1 MGVADYL
8 EITVDQAAAQWRQI
22 LTRVPSVNGQ
32 RQATF
37 LPIETLMCAAAMHI
51 VEYSRL
57 GSSTM
62 HKAGAPAPELAQL
75 FRRPVSSIVA
85 KMNNL
90 DGRRP
95 RGAKYD
101 LEVGL
106 ALAVD
111 QELMSEIY
119 RLVLAGARVQGIG
132 PLELPDFLNI
142 EGGGDLHLL
151 GQDELD
157 CASVEAVMEKEIPAW
172 LARTPDQPVGVT
184 EKFLLQ
190 YLRMAQSRFANG
202 VLHNCHHACLFC
214 GFTLGDGARPT
225 LLRAGH
231 IKPWKDSVGSERLD
245 VANGIAACP
254 PHDAAFDA
262 GLMTVDATPSTL
274 TVRLG
279 QRLQNAVDSNAAAV
293 AYFGPARLRR
303 SVPLTAMSVP
313 VAMNYLDWHRKFV
326 FDSGVP
332 SSPLTASR

>member
-1 MGVADYL
+1 MGVTDCL
-8 EITVDQAAAQWRQI
+8 EITVDQAVVQWRHVLARTP
-22 LTRVPSVNGQ
+22 LTDGQ
-32 RQATF
+32 RQAVF

-62 HKAGAPAPELAQL
+62 HKAGAPAPELARL

-111 QELMSEIY
+111 QDLMSEIY
-119 RLVLAGARVQGIG
+119 RRVLAGARTQGID
-132 PLELPDFLNI
+132 PLDLPDFLRI
-142 EGGGDLHLL
+142 EGGGDLRLM

-157 CASVEAVMEKEIPAW
+157 SASIEAVMEKEIPAW
-172 LARTPDQPVGVT
+172 RARTPDQPSGVT

-190 YLRMAQSRFANG
+190 YLRMGQSRFANG
-202 VLHNCHHACLFC
+202 VLHNCGNACLFC
-214 GFTLGDGARPT
+214 GFTIGDGARPS

-231 IKPWKDSVGSERLD
+231 IKPWRDSEGFERLD

-254 PHDAAFDA
+254 THDAAFDA
-262 GLMTVDATPSTL
+262 GLMTLDVTSSDL

-279 QRLQNAVDSNAAAV
+279 RRLQYAVDTNATAEF
-293 AYFGPARLRR
+293 YFGPPRLRR
-303 SVPLTAMSVP
+303 SVPLTVLSIP
-313 VAMNYLDWHRKFV
+313 VAVNYLDWHRAFV
-326 FDSGVP
+326 FEGGLPQS
-332 SSPLTASR
+332 

>member
-8 EITVDQAAAQWRQI
+8 EITVDQAAAQWRQVVDRTP
-22 LTRVPSVNGQ
+22 LADGQ
-32 RQATF
+32 RQAAF

-62 HKAGAPAPELAQL
+62 HKAGAPAPELARL

-111 QELMSEIY
+111 QDLMSEIY
-119 RLVLAGARVQGIG
+119 RRVLAGARVQGVG
-132 PLELPDFLNI
+132 QLELPDFLGI
-142 EGGGDLHLL
+142 EGGGGLRLL
-151 GQDELD
+151 GQEELD
-157 CASVEAVMEKEIPAW
+157 SASVEAVMEQEIPEW
-172 LARTPDQPVGVT
+172 RARTPNQPLGVT

-190 YLRMAQSRFANG
+190 YLRMGQSRFANG
-202 VLHNCHHACLFC
+202 VLHNCGNACLFC
-214 GFTLGDGARPT
+214 GFTLGDGGRPS

-231 IKPWKDSVGSERLD
+231 IKPWKDSVGFERLD
-245 VANGIAACP
+245 VANGLAACP
-254 PHDAAFDA
+254 THDAAFDA
-262 GLMTVDATPSTL
+262 GLMTLDVTTSDL

-279 QRLQNAVDSNAAAV
+279 KRLQNAVDTNAAAEF
-293 AYFGPARLRR
+293 YFGPPRLRR
-303 SVPLTAMSVP
+303 SVPLTALSVP
-313 VAMNYLDWHRKFV
+313 VAITYLDWHHEFV
-326 FDSGVP
+326 FDIG
-332 SSPLTASR
+332 